1 MCGRRDVDPSARLEK
16 RELTQKR
23 SFKAKI
29 KELKNKTNKRPSR
42 AGARDHNTRNHQG
55 THELTDTQPQGAMRQ
70 GAMRQGAS
78 GESDNNYKR

>member
-29 KELKNKTNKRPSR
+29 KELKNKTNKQTKDL
-42 AGARDHNTRNHQG
+42 AGLEQG
-55 THELTDTQPQGAMRQ
+55 IIIQGIIREPM
-70 GAMRQGAS
+70 
-78 GESDNNYKR
+78 N